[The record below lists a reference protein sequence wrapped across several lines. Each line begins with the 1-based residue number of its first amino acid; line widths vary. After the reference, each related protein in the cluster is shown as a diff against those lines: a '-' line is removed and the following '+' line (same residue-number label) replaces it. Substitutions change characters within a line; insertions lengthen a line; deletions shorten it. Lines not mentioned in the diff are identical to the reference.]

1 MSYLHTVV
9 RKDLLALEA
18 QYSSQARSSSTEEGH
33 QSAAAAS
40 SHGLVSF
47 RQKSK
52 DEPYCRN
59 CLQSPSSFTA
69 STLHSLGE
77 ADLSIDY
84 V

>member
-1 MSYLHTVV
+1 MSYLYTVI

-18 QYSSQARSSSTEEGH
+18 QYSSQAGSSSTEAGH
-33 QSAAAAS
+33 QPAAAAS

-59 CLQSPSSFTA
+59 FLQSPSSFAA
-69 STLHSLGE
+69 SALHSLG
-77 ADLSIDY
+77 AVDLSFEY